1 MALLWHWLIGT
12 VWFSPPVVKAVLS
25 RPIGSQFGVL
35 PKYCCASGGIQ
46 LYKRCYL
53 QLAYHLR
60 SANANSFFLDAGS
73 GSNSNTG
80 ELEIGINNRAPV
92 AFQASAAIA
101 SWRW

>member
-1 MALLWHWLIGT
+1 M
-12 VWFSPPVVKAVLS
+12 
-25 RPIGSQFGVL
+25 
-35 PKYCCASGGIQ
+35 
-46 LYKRCYL
+46 YKRCYL

-60 SANANSFFLDAGS
+60 SANANSFFLGAGS